1 MCLKYWKSKTSE
13 ILEISRNKCTLK
25 IGCVLLSLQVARCL
39 SSGEQRHNHPLDR
52 HHHRRHIS
60 VEEDLKSTPT
70 SSPTSS
76 PSSATWTP
84 SSTSPRTRWLFL
96 EFYDS
101 YSYWRQVARDLFWLQ
116 TTHLH
121 FTSLHFIQIIL
132 RVSHLPIFSPCTL
145 FSAHMRQWST
155 LQWVLR
161 WLCHSGPPFSY
172 PPHPSLPQSILFR
185 RDPIKSGTSQWDL
198 KNPKFKIR
206 SSKFKVQSSKF
217 KVQSSK
223 FKVQRFAI
231 LLQTTATAFKILI
244 FCLLG
249 SSSRWRRM
257 PILGG
262 TCKW

>member
-1 MCLKYWKSKTSE
+1 MCLKYRKSKTSE

-25 IGCVLLSLQVARCL
+25 IGCVLVSLQVARCL

-132 RVSHLPIFSPCTL
+132 RVSHLPIFSPMHALLSPHEAMINLAVSSKVTLSFRSTL
-145 FSAHMRQWST
+145 FLSSSSLSSSEHPLS
-155 LQWVLR
+155 LR
-161 WLCHSGPPFSY
+161 SY
-172 PPHPSLPQSILFR
+172 QEWDIAVRLE
-185 RDPIKSGTSQWDL
+185 KSEVQ
-198 KNPKFKIR
+198 NPKFKGE
-206 SSKFKVQSSKF
+206 KD
-217 KVQSSK
+217 
-223 FKVQRFAI
+223 
-231 LLQTTATAFKILI
+231 
-244 FCLLG
+244 
-249 SSSRWRRM
+249 
-257 PILGG
+257 
-262 TCKW
+262 

>member
-172 PPHPSLPQSILFR
+172 PPHPPLPQHPLPSWFYLS
-185 RDPIKSGTSQWDL
+185 KSGTSPSSWVAVGKKISKQKST
-198 KNPKFKIR
+198 KNIM
-206 SSKFKVQSSKF
+206 
-217 KVQSSK
+217 
-223 FKVQRFAI
+223 
-231 LLQTTATAFKILI
+231 I
-244 FCLLG
+244 FLFTII
-249 SSSRWRRM
+249 
-257 PILGG
+257 PF
-262 TCKW
+262 

>member
-1 MCLKYWKSKTSE
+1 MCLKYRKSKT
-13 ILEISRNKCTLK
+13 
-25 IGCVLLSLQVARCL
+25 
-39 SSGEQRHNHPLDR
+39 
-52 HHHRRHIS
+52 
-60 VEEDLKSTPT
+60 
-70 SSPTSS
+70 
-76 PSSATWTP
+76 
-84 SSTSPRTRWLFL
+84 
-96 EFYDS
+96 

-217 KVQSSK
+217 KVQ
-223 FKVQRFAI
+223 RFAI